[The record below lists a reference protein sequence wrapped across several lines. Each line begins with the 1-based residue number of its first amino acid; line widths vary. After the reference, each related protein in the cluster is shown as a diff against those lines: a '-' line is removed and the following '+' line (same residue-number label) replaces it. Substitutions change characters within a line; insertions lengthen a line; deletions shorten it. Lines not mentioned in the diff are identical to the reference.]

1 MSDESTPEEEQRPPS
16 ERETLIDRITKS
28 NTLMEQLISQCRK
41 DLLRLDEIGA
51 PVTRSRNR
59 ISKLEEARTDWW
71 VHFDYDVVKG
81 NSSGTKDQR
90 ARAERYD
97 LS

>member
-1 MSDESTPEEEQRPPS
+1 MSDESTPEEAARPPS
-16 ERETLIDRITKS
+16 EREMLIDRIIKS
-28 NTLMEQLISQCRK
+28 NALMEQMMSQCRK

-59 ISKLEEARTDWW
+59 ISKLDEARTDWW
-71 VHFDYDVVKG
+71 AHFDYDVVRG